1 MNKLNK
7 GKLLGIVAAGLSTVS
22 LLGVGFAAW
31 VINGGDN
38 KDIGNIQITV
48 ADTKDDSIKFTS
60 AGVSEKN
67 STIAFDAKKDDKTG
81 PITGDGQ
88 NDEDLNFSIEYV
100 LTCADA
106 SKFGGVKA
114 YMTIA
119 EAATAGSAGK
129 ALADAISAPN
139 NYLIAPLSTSTS
151 DTDKTTIASTL
162 TANTDDSNA
171 DKLPNKKYST
181 KVSGTGPTYTFTT
194 TFSFNWGT
202 TFANQNP
209 SIYATESNKGTVIT
223 ALKALKNAS
232 NAKFTI
238 HLEAVS
244 KAA

>member
-38 KDIGNIQITV
+38 KDTDSIQITV
-48 ADTKDDSIKFTS
+48 ADTVDHSITFGS
-60 AGVSEKN
+60 VSVSE
-67 STIAFDAKKDDKTG
+67 SAISFDAKKDDKTG
-81 PITGDGQ
+81 PITGDGK
-88 NDEDLNFSIEYV
+88 NDEDLNFSIEYT
-100 LTCADA
+100 LTCADK

-119 EAATAGSAGK
+119 DAANDGSVGK
-129 ALADAISAPN
+129 ALADAIGTK

-151 DTDKTTIASTL
+151 DADKTTIASTL
-162 TANTDDSNA
+162 TANTDDSNTDK

-181 KVSGTGPTYTFTT
+181 TVSGTGTTYTFTT
-194 TFSFNWGT
+194 EFSFNWGSA
-202 TFANQNP
+202 FGNKNP
-209 SIYATESNKGTVIT
+209 SEYATESNKATVIT
-223 ALKALKNAS
+223 ALKALKAAS
-232 NAKFTI
+232 SAKFTI

-244 KAA
+244 IVA

>member
-38 KDIGNIQITV
+38 KDTDSIQITV
-48 ADTKDDSIKFTS
+48 ADTVDHSITFGS
-60 AGVSEKN
+60 VSVSE
-67 STIAFDAKKDDKTG
+67 SAISFDAKKDDKTG
-81 PITGDGQ
+81 PITGDGK

-223 ALKALKNAS
+223 ALNALKNAS

>member
-31 VINGGDN
+31 VINGGDK
-38 KDIGNIQITV
+38 KDTDSIQITV
-48 ADTKDDSIKFTS
+48 ADTVDHSITFGS
-60 AGVSEKN
+60 VSVSEFAI
-67 STIAFDAKKDDKTG
+67 SFDAKIDDKTG

-100 LTCADA
+100 LTCADP

-129 ALADAISAPN
+129 ALADAIGTK
-139 NYLIAPLSTSTS
+139 NYLISPLSTL
-151 DTDKTTIASTL
+151 DTNKTIIANSL
-162 TANTDDSNA
+162 TAKTEDNTT
-171 DKLPNKKYST
+171 PNKKYST
-181 KVSGTGPTYTFTT
+181 TVTNGTDSSTYTFTT
-194 TFSFNWGT
+194 EFSFNWGDA
-202 TFANQNP
+202 FGNINP
-209 SIYATESNKGTVIT
+209 SEFATAQNIDQVKENL
-223 ALKALKNAS
+223 ADLKLAS
-232 NAKFTI
+232 NASFTI

-244 KAA
+244 NITNG

>member
-38 KDIGNIQITV
+38 KDIGNIQLTV
-48 ADTKDDSIKFTS
+48 ADTKDASIKFTS

-100 LTCADA
+100 LTCADP

-129 ALADAISAPN
+129 ALADAIGTK
-139 NYLIAPLSTSTS
+139 NYLISPLSTL
-151 DTDKTTIASTL
+151 DTNKTIIANSL
-162 TANTDDSNA
+162 TAKTEDNTT
-171 DKLPNKKYST
+171 PNKKYST
-181 KVSGTGPTYTFTT
+181 TVTNGTDSSTYTFTT
-194 TFSFNWGT
+194 EFSFNWGDA
-202 TFANQNP
+202 FGNINP
-209 SIYATESNKGTVIT
+209 SEFATAQNIDQVKENL
-223 ALKALKNAS
+223 ADLKLAS
-232 NAKFTI
+232 NASFTI

-244 KAA
+244 NITNG